1 MCNLCNGRHVVHT
14 FNDYSIEIKTCPVCG
29 PKPQEL
35 INQENMVLDQKRAEV
50 LAILSAVK
58 EAV

>member
-1 MCNLCNGRHVVHT
+1 MCELCEGQHVVHT
-14 FNDYSIEIKTCPVCG
+14 LTDGAVRVDTCPVCG

-50 LAILSAVK
+50 LAILSAMK